1 MWAASMVRVE
11 QGGQDAPKDIMMRVM
26 KDQGERA
33 EADGI
38 LNKGKWSESWCD
50 TAGTMADS

>member
-1 MWAASMVRVE
+1 MPSCPAVMWAASMVRVE

-38 LNKGKWSESWCD
+38 LNKGK
-50 TAGTMADS
+50 